1 MTTLNP
7 VKLQAVTPSINMV
20 FIIIYHV
27 LINYIII
34 KLKACQLFLCVFAI
48 IIIRFLNKFSEL

>member
-27 LINYIII
+27 FINYIII
-34 KLKACQLFLCVFAI
+34 KLKSCQLFLYVFAI
-48 IIIRFLNKFSEL
+48 IIIRFLNNPSEL

>member
-7 VKLQAVTPSINMV
+7 VKLQAVTPSMNMV
-20 FIIIYHV
+20 FIIVYHI

-34 KLKACQLFLCVFAI
+34 KLKACQLFLYVFAI